1 MPRVKRGLM
10 THKRHKRVLK
20 DAQGYWGQRHRV
32 FRRAKEAVM
41 KAMDDAFSGRKQKK
55 RDFRSM
61 WIARINAGCR
71 LNGMTYNRFING
83 LNKAGIEVDR
93 KNLAEV
99 AIHDPAA
106 FTIIVEQARA
116 AIA

>member
-1 MPRVKRGLM
+1 
-10 THKRHKRVLK
+10 
-20 DAQGYWGQRHRV
+20 
-32 FRRAKEAVM
+32 M

-55 RDFRSM
+55 RDFRAM

-71 LNGMTYNRFING
+71 LNGMTYNRFIDG
-83 LNKAGIEVDR
+83 LNKAGIEVNR
-93 KNLAEV
+93 KSLSEV

-106 FTIIVEQARA
+106 FTALVEQARG